1 MPNLNFL
8 KNSRLSL
15 DGSIHDNETK
25 KESNEDFSDHQ
36 KSTNFNS
43 QTFGR
48 KQSKDTRVQNTIII
62 ERLESGAT

>member
-1 MPNLNFL
+1 MPNFL

-15 DGSIHDNETK
+15 DDGSIHDNETK
-25 KESNEDFSDHQ
+25 KGSNEDFSDRQ
-36 KSTNFNS
+36 KSTNLNS